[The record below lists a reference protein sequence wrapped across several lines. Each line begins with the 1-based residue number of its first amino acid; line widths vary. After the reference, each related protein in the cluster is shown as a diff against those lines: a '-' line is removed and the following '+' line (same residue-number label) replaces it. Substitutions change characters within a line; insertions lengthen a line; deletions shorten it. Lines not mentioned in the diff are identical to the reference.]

1 MHSIKYNC
9 SVLSQEHVSDE
20 NIDKLLELAY
30 KVREDIIK
38 VFLEAEPLRGGG
50 GSTFEGGGGYP
61 SPKKNENFSIKG
73 KNYKNARL
81 H

>member
-38 VFLEAEPLRGGG
+38 VFLEVEPLRGGG
-50 GSTFEGGGGYP
+50 GSTFEGGGVP
-61 SPKKNENFSIKG
+61 FTKKETKTFSLKE
-73 KNYKNARL
+73 KNS
-81 H
+81 